1 MGVTCEDVLFAIFDF
16 LASPLYVDELGGSF
30 VTQLTSTEN
39 SDRPLTPSTVQHRK
53 EMHPRAVRIMEQQ

>member
-39 SDRPLTPSTVQHRK
+39 SDRPLTPSTVQH
-53 EMHPRAVRIMEQQ
+53 